1 MKLIKRVGNTILIY
15 ELSLHVFVVRSMTT
29 AVVGFLCFKPYL
41 MRCIDHLLIIA
52 VIRLLLS
59 LIVTIFVL
67 NCSARCP
74 LLRTFTLDL

>member
-29 AVVGFLCFKPYL
+29 AIVGFLCFKPYL
-41 MRCIDHLLIIA
+41 MRLLIIIT
-52 VIRLLLS
+52 VIRLLVS

-67 NCSARCP
+67 NCSAGCP